1 MVTEGILA
9 GVGPRSLRAGPGS
22 DPGSFARIVS
32 VDRGV
37 TKREAEVWAL
47 LGEPLTYAEIG
58 ERLFISAR
66 TVESHVITLRRKLD
80 VADRRELARLHAE
93 RTAPLLALPAPL
105 SSFIGRERDREL
117 LAETLTD
124 ARLVSVIGPGGVG
137 KTRLALRVA
146 ADVRARFAAGVWY
159 VDLVPSVDAGDVLGA
174 ALEAMSCEPQLGRSG
189 IAALAARI
197 GHGRALLVLD
207 NAEHVLDPAARL
219 AEDLLRRCAELR
231 VLVTSRSR
239 LVLPFEHVY
248 ELAGLRSADEGPAL
262 FCDRAGTPDADL
274 ERVAAI
280 CERLGGLAL
289 AIELAAVRSRT
300 LGLDGVESALAY
312 PDRLLVGGPRLASR
326 HRSMEEVL
334 RWSYGLLDT
343 ESQLAFRRVSVFVS
357 PFDVAAATAVTGELP
372 EPLVAD
378 LLGRLCDHSL
388 LQAIPGPDGTR
399 YRALEP
405 VRGLAAHLL
414 DRDEA
419 DTLGRA
425 HTAWAR
431 ATLKLLSAEDDATDA
446 WCRRVDERV
455 DDLRAA
461 LAREVAG
468 ERAAHELADALAR
481 VLFTRGRL
489 RDAQAVAERAASGC
503 GALYATAAAI
513 AKCRVAG
520 DEAVQLEQEAAAAY
534 LATGE
539 PVNAAL
545 ALART
550 AELGSRWSGMS
561 ADPMPTAMREA
572 LLERAR
578 TLAGGDGHALTT
590 IKVAAGHDRRSGCV
604 DDAQASIAAAREYSD
619 PVLLSSCLDAQ
630 TVAQLVA
637 DGAPAAAATAVSR
650 IDALLRHKYDPAVGL
665 ELKDAY
671 HTAAMMLLGAGDVN
685 ASLECARRH
694 RDLPFV
700 RAERDLAAEE
710 LFAPAALSGDWD
722 DALAAADG
730 YRQAWEHSGA
740 PAAPGRAIAP
750 AAAALIFGLRGDDD
764 TAAQWRDVHAA
775 MRGATV
781 ATQPPAYSRVFDAVL
796 ALDRQQPGK
805 ALAILGTSGNEFY
818 DLLFASWH
826 AALAAEAAVLAADA
840 RAEELLRHAQ
850 ANCRPDSIPGLI
862 ARRALSLQRD
872 GRPERA
878 TADAFAAIGAPYQE
892 ARSRSLTNDPSGPG
906 GRR

>member
-1 MVTEGILA
+1 
-9 GVGPRSLRAGPGS
+9 
-22 DPGSFARIVS
+22 

-66 TVESHVITLRRKLD
+66 TVESHVIALRRKLD

-93 RTAPLLALPAPL
+93 HTAPLLALPAPL
-105 SSFIGRERDREL
+105 SSFIGRDRDRER
-117 LAETLTD
+117 LAGALNE
-124 ARLVSVIGPGGVG
+124 ARLVTVIGPGGIG

-146 ADVRARFAAGVWY
+146 ADVQGRFPAGVWY

-174 ALEAMSCEPQLGRSG
+174 VLDAMACEPQLGRSG
-189 IAALAARI
+189 IASLAARI
-197 GHGRALLVLD
+197 GQGRALLVLD
-207 NAEHVLDPAARL
+207 NAEHVLDSAARL
-219 AEDLLRRCAELR
+219 AEDLLSRCAELR

-248 ELAGLRSADEGPAL
+248 ELAGLRSQDEGPAL
-262 FCDRAGTPDADL
+262 FHERAGTPAADL
-274 ERVAAI
+274 ERVARI

-300 LGLDGVESALAY
+300 LGLDGVEAALAH
-312 PDRLLVGGPRLASR
+312 PDRLLVGGPRLTSR

-334 RWSYGLLDT
+334 RWSYELLDT
-343 ESQLAFRRVSVFVS
+343 QMQLVFRRVSVFVS
-357 PFDVAAATAVTGELP
+357 PFDVAAAAAVTVALP

-388 LQAIPGPDGTR
+388 LQASPGRDGTR

-405 VRGLAAHLL
+405 VRALAARLL
-414 DRDEA
+414 DGEEA
-419 DTLGRA
+419 AALGRA
-425 HTAWAR
+425 HTTWAR
-431 ATLKLLSAEDDATDA
+431 ATLELLSDQDDATDV

-461 LAREVAG
+461 LAREAAG

-489 RDAQAVAERAASGC
+489 RDAQDVAERAASGC

-520 DEAVQLEQEAAAAY
+520 NEAVQLEQEAATAY
-534 LATGE
+534 LAAGE

-545 ALART
+545 ALAR
-550 AELGSRWSGMS
+550 ALEMGSRWSGMS
-561 ADPMPTAMREA
+561 AEPMPTATSEA
-572 LLERAR
+572 LSERAR
-578 TLAGGDGHALTT
+578 TLAGGDARALTA
-590 IKVAAGHDRRSGCV
+590 IAVASGHDRGSGRV
-604 DDAQASIAAAREYSD
+604 DDAQANVAAAREYSD
-619 PVLLSSCLDAQ
+619 PVLLSSCLDAL

-650 IDALLRHKYDPAVGL
+650 IDGLLRHTYDPAVGL

-685 ASLECARRH
+685 SSLECARRH
-694 RDLPFV
+694 HDLPFL

-722 DALAAADG
+722 EALAAADG
-730 YRQAWEHSGA
+730 YRQAWKHSGA

-750 AAAALIFGLRGDDD
+750 AAVALMFGLRGDDD
-764 TAAQWRDVHAA
+764 TAAQWRDMHAA
-775 MRGATV
+775 MRGPTPAIQT
-781 ATQPPAYSRVFDAVL
+781 PAYIRVFDAVL
-796 ALDRQQPGK
+796 ALDRQQPSE
-805 ALAILGTSGNEFY
+805 ALAILGTAGGEFY

-862 ARRALSLQRD
+862 ARRALSLRRD
-872 GRPERA
+872 GWPEPA
-878 TADAFAAIGAPYQE
+878 TADAFAAIGAPYQD
-892 ARSRSLTNDPSGPG
+892 ARSRSLTI
-906 GRR
+906 

>member
-1 MVTEGILA
+1 MTEDILA
-9 GVGPRSLRAGPGS
+9 RVGPRHLRDGPGS
-22 DPGSFARIVS
+22 DPGSFATIVS

-66 TVESHVITLRRKLD
+66 TVESHVIALRRKLD

-93 RTAPLLALPAPL
+93 RTAPLLALPAAL
-105 SSFIGRERDREL
+105 SSFIGRERDRER
-117 LAETLTD
+117 LAEALTE
-124 ARLVSVIGPGGVG
+124 ARLVSVIGPGGMG

-146 ADVRARFAAGVWY
+146 ADVRARFPAGVWY
-159 VDLVPSVDAGDVLGA
+159 VDLVPSADAGDVLGA
-174 ALEAMSCEPQLGRSG
+174 VLEAMACEPQLGRSG
-189 IAALAARI
+189 IASLAARI
-197 GHGRALLVLD
+197 GQGRALLVLD

-219 AEDLLRRCAELR
+219 AEDLLSRCAELR

-248 ELAGLRSADEGPAL
+248 ELTGLRSEDEGPAL
-262 FCDRAGTPDADL
+262 FRERAGTPDADL
-274 ERVAAI
+274 ERVGGI

-300 LGLDGVESALAY
+300 LGLDGVEAALAH
-312 PDRLLVGGPRLASR
+312 PDTLLVGGPRLASR
-326 HRSMEEVL
+326 HRSMEDVL

-343 ESQLAFRRVSVFVS
+343 ESQLVFRRVSVFVS
-357 PFDVAAATAVTGELP
+357 AFDVAAATAVTGELP

-388 LQAIPGPDGTR
+388 LQAIPGPGGTR

-405 VRGLAAHLL
+405 VRALAARML
-414 DRDEA
+414 DSEEA
-419 DTLGRA
+419 DALGRA

-431 ATLKLLSAEDDATDA
+431 ATLELLSAEDDATDA

-461 LAREVAG
+461 LAREIAG
-468 ERAAHELADALAR
+468 RRAAHELADALAR

-489 RDAQAVAERAASGC
+489 RDAQAVAERGASGC
-503 GALYATAAAI
+503 GALFATAAAI

-520 DEAVQLEQEAAAAY
+520 NDAVRLEQEAAAAY
-534 LATGE
+534 LTAGE
-539 PVNAAL
+539 PVNAAV
-545 ALART
+545 ALAR
-550 AELGSRWSGMS
+550 AVEMGSRWSGMS
-561 ADPMPTAMREA
+561 ADPMPTTTSEA

-578 TLAGGDGHALTT
+578 TLAGGDTHALTT
-590 IKVAAGHDRRSGCV
+590 IKVAMAHDRRSGRV
-604 DDAQASIAAAREYSD
+604 DDAQASVVAARDHSD
-619 PVLLSSCLDAQ
+619 PVLLSSCLDAL

-637 DGAPAAAATAVSR
+637 DGAVAAAATAVSR
-650 IDALLRHKYDPAVGL
+650 IDALRRHTYDPAVGL

-685 ASLECARRH
+685 SSLNCARKH
-694 RDLPFV
+694 RDLPFL

-750 AAAALIFGLRGDDD
+750 AAAALIFGLRGEDQ
-764 TAAQWRDVHAA
+764 AAAEWRHVHAA
-775 MRGATV
+775 MRGPTA
-781 ATQPPAYSRVFDAVL
+781 AIQAPGYIRVFDAVL
-796 ALDRQQPGK
+796 ALDRQRPTE
-805 ALAILGTSGNEFY
+805 ALATLGTAGNEFY
-818 DLLFASWH
+818 DVLFAPWH
-826 AALAAEAAVLAADA
+826 AALAAEAAVLASNT
-840 RAEELLRHAQ
+840 RAEELLRHAHSI
-850 ANCRPDSIPGLI
+850 CRPDSMPGLI
-862 ARRALSLQRD
+862 ARRALSLRWH
-872 GRPERA
+872 GRSDQA
-878 TADAFAAIGAPYQE
+878 TADAFAAAGAPYQE
-892 ARSRSLTNDPSGPG
+892 ARSRSLTIHPSNPRD
-906 GRR
+906 GR